1 VECEFERTFTPEA
14 MMAARSFCQGSTES
28 QESLP
33 GPAMVGMGETVV
45 SGCGWDCGNVVGV
58 VTWVWVGL
66 WEFCGGGD
74 MVMWECEEVV
84 G

>member
-1 VECEFERTFTPEA
+1 
-14 MMAARSFCQGSTES
+14 
-28 QESLP
+28 
-33 GPAMVGMGETVV
+33 
-45 SGCGWDCGNVVGV
+45 VGV
-58 VTWVWVGL
+58 VMWVWVGL